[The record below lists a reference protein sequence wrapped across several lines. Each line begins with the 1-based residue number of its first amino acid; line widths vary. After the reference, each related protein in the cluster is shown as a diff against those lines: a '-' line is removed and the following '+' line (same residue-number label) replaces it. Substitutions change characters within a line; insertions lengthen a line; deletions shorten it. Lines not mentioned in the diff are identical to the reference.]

1 MKRMFI
7 VLALLISV
15 CSYGQTQIGVFKL
28 TQCPLYNIISL
39 TVPPSNVTNSLYAIN
54 HQLMWEG
61 SPVNSG
67 SGVGAQVWTYELG
80 TDYQTTFSVSF
91 PLKTTSQVVFN
102 GKVLRNT
109 QWSGAGT
116 STLTLSLDTRL
127 YDFISIVQ

>member
-1 MKRMFI
+1 MKRLLI
-7 VLALLISV
+7 GLALLISV

-61 SPVNSG
+61 SPVNGG
-67 SGVGAQVWTYELG
+67 SGAGAQVWAYELG
-80 TDYQTTFSVSF
+80 TDYQTTFTVSF
-91 PLKTTSQVVFN
+91 PLKTTSQVAFN
-102 GKVLRNT
+102 GKILRNF

-116 STLTLSLDTRL
+116 STLTLSLDTHEG
-127 YDFISIVQ
+127 DFISIVQ